1 MIKIRDKKR
10 FFVFVFFLLAFIWS
24 GFYLFSK
31 VKNLKDETDT
41 GIKPGEEAYEVGM
54 MKINEGDF
62 NSASEILEQA
72 VKEDQNSSEKLK
84 MLAISQ
90 YNQQNYQEAE
100 ANFNKLLEKD
110 KENNFSYYNSLAN
123 IYRDQGELD
132 KAVEYYEK
140 AIEANSKYETAYLN
154 LAILYKMEKEKIEEY
169 QEVVER
175 GLKEL
180 PESEALKALE

>member
-1 MIKIRDKKR
+1 MMIKIRDKKR
-10 FFVFVFFLLAFIWS
+10 FFVFIIFLMAFLGS

-31 VKNLKDETDT
+31 IGEIRKQFGEKSENGFYQT
-41 GIKPGEEAYEVGM
+41 GVI
-54 MKINEGDF
+54 KINEGDF
-62 NSASEILEQA
+62 ESASEILEQ
-72 VKEDQNSSEKLK
+72 VVREDQNSSEKLK

-100 ANFNKLLEKD
+100 INFNKLLEKD

-123 IYRDQGELD
+123 IYRDQGESD

-154 LAILYKMEKEKIEEY
+154 LAILYKMEKEKMEECK
-169 QEVVER
+169 EVVER
-175 GLKEL
+175 GLREL